1 MGGYSSEYLI
11 SLKSGQVVYDQLDR
25 NIYQPYKV
33 HVLKEKWVVVLDN
46 LKEYAIDKNDFSATI
61 EGEKISFDVVFN
73 AIHGTPGEDG
83 LLQAYFKLINMP
95 QTSCDYY
102 QSALTFN
109 KRNMLSVLK
118 PYGIKTAIS
127 YYLNQGDP
135 ILENEIIQRVG
146 LPCFVKPN
154 RSGSSFGISMVKESS
169 DLLEAIERAY
179 QEDDEIIIESYLKG
193 TEVSVGVINF
203 KGNVTVLPITEI
215 VSENEFFDYEAKY
228 QGKSSEITP
237 ARLDEE
243 TKEKIE
249 RAAEKIYR
257 ILKMEGFSRSEFILV
272 NGEPFLLEMNT
283 VPGLTQESILP
294 QQAREAGITL
304 PELFDNA
311 IQLAL
316 SKN

>member
-61 EGEKISFDVVFN
+61 EGEKIFFNVVFN

-109 KRNMLSVLK
+109 KRDMLSVLK

-169 DLLEAIERAY
+169 DLLAAIERAY

>member
-109 KRNMLSVLK
+109 KRDMLSVLK